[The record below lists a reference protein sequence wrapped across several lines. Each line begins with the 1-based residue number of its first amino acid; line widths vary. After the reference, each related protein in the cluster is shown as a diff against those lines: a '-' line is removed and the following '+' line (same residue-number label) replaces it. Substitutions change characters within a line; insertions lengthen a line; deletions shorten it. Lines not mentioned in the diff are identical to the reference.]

1 MVFIPAYVGRALC
14 AVRIQPCDFTHLVLY
29 FLHPCADILF
39 FHCTIFSFKKTCR
52 NLSSFTCFIVLVAVL
67 NQKCVVV
74 FLIQAKCI
82 LTVQHDNE
90 NKWNQTE
97 C

>member
-14 AVRIQPCDFTHLVLY
+14 AVRIQ
-29 FLHPCADILF
+29 PCADILF

-67 NQKCVVV
+67 NQKCVV